1 MVCHHRTGVLHLGDR
16 STDFLRFPA
25 EVDISTINKILFL
38 GPVAAPPLGCDVVVM
53 VRYAVLV
60 QEDEV
65 VMLVIRYTNSEQ
77 IQVNSF

>member
-1 MVCHHRTGVLHLGDR
+1 M
-16 STDFLRFPA
+16 
-25 EVDISTINKILFL
+25 FL

-65 VMLVIRYTNSEQ
+65 VVLVIRYTNSEQ